1 VILAA
6 LLLVLAGAGLFVA
19 GLLTGAT
26 PLYWACVA
34 VCVLAAVLLVVAR
47 RQMTVWP
54 AADASLRV
62 PEPPTRSTT
71 TPSGAVIQVGPTS
84 TAPVQTAAA
93 ESTVVVP
100 TTGRAPAVGPLP
112 GDGSPAGDGTRGH
125 GGPVDQ
131 VAPVSEL
138 GDPPVEEAEVTDLLL
153 VVDVTDEVLV
163 IDERPRYHLA
173 GCVHLV
179 GRTPIPLPL
188 DEAKADGFT
197 PCGGCEPDR
206 NLAERVRARRSA
218 GNR

>member
-19 GLLTGAT
+19 GLLTGVT
-26 PLYWACVA
+26 LLYWACVA

-47 RQMTVWP
+47 RQMTASP
-54 AADASLRV
+54 AVGPALRA
-62 PEPPTRSTT
+62 PEPATRATT
-71 TPSGAVIQVGPTS
+71 TPSAAVIQVGPPG
-84 TAPVQTAAA
+84 TAPVQTAVV
-93 ESTVVVP
+93 ESTAVVP
-100 TTGRAPAVGPLP
+100 TGRAAAVGRPP
-112 GDGSPAGDGTRGH
+112 GYGSPAGDGARGN
-125 GGPVDQ
+125 GGPGDQ
-131 VAPVSEL
+131 AAPVSEL

-197 PCGGCEPDR
+197 PCAECEPDR